1 VGNERANLL
10 LFLSGKNVV
19 RCVGFARH
27 DKRTL
32 TGSGQSSIVTNSV
45 PPQISR
51 PSAAAP
57 ATRHHPAANSNAL
70 RGALIEAAENLRAAV
85 SLLRFAPP
93 VTHIYNPLDYAW
105 LAHELYLR
113 RYAHGPKRVIFLGMN
128 PGPFGMAQTGIPFGQ
143 IAAVRDWL
151 GIEAE
156 IGRPANQH
164 PKRLVTGFAC
174 QRSEI
179 SGERLWGL
187 FAERFGPAEK
197 FFEEHIVINY
207 CPLAFVESSGRNRTP
222 DKLPASERAAL
233 FAACDKHLREVIRI
247 LQPEWL
253 VAVGDFA
260 FKRAE
265 QILASGQIRLGR
277 ILHPSPASPAANR
290 DWAFLAT
297 TQLRQLGVWE

>member
-1 VGNERANLL
+1 
-10 LFLSGKNVV
+10 
-19 RCVGFARH
+19 
-27 DKRTL
+27 
-32 TGSGQSSIVTNSV
+32 VTNSV
-45 PPQISR
+45 TPQVPRSG
-51 PSAAAP
+51 SVAT
-57 ATRHHPAANSNAL
+57 ATRHHPSANSNAL
-70 RGALIEAAENLRAAV
+70 RGALIQAAENLRAAV
-85 SLLRFAPP
+85 SQLRFAPP

-105 LAHELYLR
+105 PAHELYLR

-128 PGPFGMAQTGIPFGQ
+128 PGPFGMVQTGIPFGQ

-156 IGRPANQH
+156 IARPANQH

-187 FAERFGPAEK
+187 FAERFGSAEN
-197 FFEEHIVINY
+197 FFEEHIVMNY

-233 FAACDKHLREVIRI
+233 YAACDEHLRDVVRI
-247 LQPEWL
+247 LRPECL

-265 QILASGQIRLGR
+265 QILAGTQIRLGR

-290 DWAFLAT
+290 DWALLAT
-297 TQLRQLGVWE
+297 IQMRELGIWE